1 MGEKGEEGKKK
12 KKRKKR
18 GVSGGLA
25 VFEKTSS
32 SQSDNFVH
40 FLQLQQE
47 SCVSAEKNEKL

>member
-1 MGEKGEEGKKK
+1 MGEKGEEGKK